1 MTFDEYQ
8 KASART
14 LKNRRLGIEG
24 HEIPGPGEPGDGD
37 GQTSEAL
44 VLGALGLAGEAGEA
58 IEHVK
63 KHVFHGRALDREALA
78 KEIGDVLWYLAA
90 LASGAD
96 LSLDACAS
104 GNVAKLAKRYPEGF
118 TPQASIDR
126 ADERYADRS
135 TGNAWADRS
144 RDALKG

>member
-14 LKNRRLGIEG
+14 LKTRRVTIEG
-24 HEIPGPGEPGDGD
+24 HDIPTEEGADLSTG
-37 GQTSEAL
+37 AL

-90 LASGAD
+90 LATGAD
-96 LSLDACAS
+96 LNLGQCAAL
-104 GNVAKLAKRYPEGF
+104 NVEKLARRYPDGF
-118 TPQASIDR
+118 TREASIAR
-126 ADERYADRS
+126 ADER
-135 TGNAWADRS
+135 
-144 RDALKG
+144 

>member
-8 KASART
+8 KASTRT
-14 LKNRRLGIEG
+14 LKERRLSIEDHAIEG
-24 HEIPGPGEPGDGD
+24 TGDD
-37 GQTSEAL
+37 AANEAL

-90 LASGAD
+90 MATGAG
-96 LSLDACAS
+96 LTLDACAR
-104 GNVAKLAKRYPEGF
+104 GNVEKLAKRYPAGF
-118 TPQASIDR
+118 SPQASIDR
-126 ADERYADRS
+126 ADERA
-135 TGNAWADRS
+135 
-144 RDALKG
+144 

>member
-8 KASART
+8 RASART
-14 LKNRRLGIEG
+14 LKNRRLSIEG
-24 HEIPGPGEPGDGD
+24 HEILGDGD
-37 GQTSEAL
+37 GQASEAL

-63 KHVFHGRALDREALA
+63 KHVFHGRPLDRAELA

-96 LSLDACAS
+96 ISLDACAL

-118 TPQASIDR
+118 TLRASIER
-126 ADERYADRS
+126 ADERGA
-135 TGNAWADRS
+135 GNAWADRS
-144 RDALKG
+144 REALRADV